1 MTNEDILRKIEL
13 MEKEIK
19 KGEEIK
25 VEANTNV
32 KILRSQYEE
41 KNNELKALGIDPKK
55 EKEAIAQID
64 EEITKLL
71 SEIQD
76 KIPSDLI
83 KKYTS
88 TPISEDNHI
97 VSDSVF

>member
-1 MTNEDILRKIEL
+1 MTNEEILKKIEA
-13 MEKEIK
+13 MEKDIK

-25 VEANTNV
+25 VESNTNV

-41 KNNELKALGIDPKK
+41 KNNELKALGINPKK
-55 EKEAIAQID
+55 EQEDIAKID
-64 EEITKLL
+64 EEMKRLL
-71 SEIQD
+71 SEIES

-88 TPISEDNHI
+88 TSIETSNNTISDNA
-97 VSDSVF
+97 F